1 MKTIAR
7 KNNNECGFTMVELL
21 VAIAIFGILT
31 AIAIPN
37 IITFKK
43 NAQLSAAT
51 RELFS
56 GFQQAKMNAI
66 KRNENCTISFN
77 TSDYNYVVYLD
88 DDGDFAL
95 DSDEKII
102 ASQNKADS
110 GNINVTPDW
119 STIVFTSQGLPEKQ
133 DGSAVSGDVEL
144 KTADSSRTI
153 KVEMNIL
160 GNAKITS

>member
-7 KNNNECGFTMVELL
+7 KNNNESGFTMVELL
-21 VAIAIFGILT
+21 VAIFGILT

-43 NAQLSAAT
+43 NAQLGAAT

-56 GFQQAKMNAI
+56 GFQEAKMNAI

-77 TSDYNYVVYLD
+77 TSGYNYVVYLD
-88 DDGDFAL
+88 DGDFTY
-95 DSDEKII
+95 EPGETII
-102 ASQNKADS
+102 ASQIKEDS
-110 GNINVTPDW
+110 GNINISPESGY
-119 STIVFTSQGLPEKQ
+119 STIVFTAYGLPEKT
-133 DGSAVSGDVEL
+133 DGSAVSVDVEL
-144 KTADSSRTI
+144 KTPDNSRTK
-153 KVEMNIL
+153 KVNLNIL